1 MVSGGKIGMAQ
12 SLSGIQKTAILMI
25 ALGPEKSAKI
35 VQHLNE
41 NEIDQL
47 TLEMANVHKISSDQ
61 RDIVVEE
68 FHQMCIASDYIA
80 QGGIEYARDVLERAL
95 GEQRAFDI
103 ISRLSSS
110 LKMRP
115 FDLVRRTD
123 PKQHLSFIQGE
134 HPQTIALIMTH
145 LPSDKAATILSSL
158 PHEKQANITRRIALM
173 GRTSPDVLKEI
184 EKILERKISSLA
196 PADYT
201 SSGGIQS
208 VVDILNRSDPGT
220 LKVVM
225 DALEMD
231 DPELAEQVKR
241 QMFVFEDIV
250 MLDDRGVQLVLR
262 EVDSKDLALAIK
274 GSNPEVGEKIMHNMS
289 ARASQML
296 KEDIEFM
303 GPVRLRDVEDA
314 QQRIVKVI
322 RRLEESGAIVI
333 SRGGG
338 DELIY

>member
-1 MVSGGKIGMAQ
+1 MVQ
-12 SLSGIQKTAILMI
+12 SLTGIQKAAILMI
-25 ALGPEKSAKI
+25 ALGPEKSAKV
-35 VQHLNE
+35 VQHMGDT
-41 NEIDQL
+41 EIEQL
-47 TLEMANVHKISSDQ
+47 TLEMANVRKISSDQ
-61 RDIVVEE
+61 RDVVVDE
-68 FHQMCIASDYIA
+68 FHQMCIANDYLA

-95 GEQRAFDI
+95 GQQRAFEI
-103 ISRLSSS
+103 ITRLSSS

-123 PKQHLSFIQGE
+123 PKQLLSFIQGE

-145 LPSDKAATILSSL
+145 LPADKAATLLSSL
-158 PHEKQANITRRIALM
+158 PQDRQSDVTKRIALM

-196 PADYT
+196 PTDYT

-225 DALEMD
+225 DSLEVD

-250 MLDDRGVQLVLR
+250 MLDDRGIQLVLR
-262 EVDSKDLALAIK
+262 EVDVKDLALALK
-274 GSNPEVGEKIMHNMS
+274 GSNPEVSQKIMANMS
-289 ARASQML
+289 ARASQNL
-296 KEDIEFM
+296 REDMEFM
-303 GPVRLRDVEDA
+303 GPVRLRDVEEA

-322 RRLEESGAIVI
+322 RRLEETGSIVI
-333 SRGGG
+333 SRGGS
-338 DELIY
+338 DEIVY

>member
-1 MVSGGKIGMAQ
+1 MAQ
-12 SLSGIQKTAILMI
+12 SINGLQKAAILMI
-25 ALGPEKSAKI
+25 ALGPDKSAKI

-41 NEIDQL
+41 SEIEQL
-47 TLEMANVHKISSDQ
+47 TLEMANVRKISAEQ
-61 RDIVVEE
+61 RDSVVDE
-68 FHQMCIASDYIA
+68 FHQMCMANDYIA
-80 QGGIEYARDVLERAL
+80 QGGVDYARDVLERAL
-95 GEQRAFDI
+95 GEQRAFEI
-103 ISRLSSS
+103 ITRLSSS

-123 PKQHLSFIQGE
+123 PKQLLSFIQGE

-145 LPSDKAATILSSL
+145 LPPDKAATILSSL
-158 PHEKQANITRRIALM
+158 PHEKQADITRRIALM
-173 GRTSPDVLKEI
+173 GRTSPEVLKEI

-196 PADYT
+196 PTDYT

-250 MLDDRGVQLVLR
+250 MLDDRGIQLVLR

-274 GSNPEVGEKIMHNMS
+274 GSNPEVGQKVMANMS
-289 ARASQML
+289 SRASQML

-303 GPVRLRDVEDA
+303 GPVRLRDVEEA

-333 SRGGG
+333 SRGGS
-338 DELIY
+338 DEIIY